1 MVLCASIVLLFALQR
16 FATGLILA
24 PPTFGFVRGQR
35 AATRLCSQSLQVV
48 HVSCSRAA
56 PTARCRSHEQS
67 RRLPLRRRQ
76 LGATADPV
84 PVVSTPVE
92 PEASREHKRSRPAR
106 STPSHLEA
114 GPIALSWAAGG
125 LTLLLQHHFTD
136 WTQAGADAAY
146 LSQRL
151 QDVGVGPLPQPDL
164 QVALLWAYL
173 YAMSVGVSFAMPG
186 IVPAVPAPLSA
197 LDSPPIPWHD
207 AHLPPQTIGAV

>member
-1 MVLCASIVLLFALQR
+1 MVLLSIVLLFAIQR

-35 AATRLCSQSLQVV
+35 AATRLCSQSLPVV
-48 HVSCSRAA
+48 HASCSRAA
-56 PTARCRSHEQS
+56 PTARCS
-67 RRLPLRRRQ
+67 
-76 LGATADPV
+76 TADPV

-125 LTLLLQHHFTD
+125 LTLLLQHRFTD
-136 WTQAGADAAY
+136 WTQASADAAY